1 MGTRWRGLLA
11 PIDQATGDGRR
22 MAPGAFTHR
31 PLPLP
36 LKWQRTDQDGH
47 TTSVTIGSMETLSID
62 ESGQGV
68 WATGELFDDVS
79 PSTMPRLAEDVAEA
93 KLLLEK
99 GVVGPSVDPGSAQA
113 MTVIKGGDQPL
124 SEQAMEAYWMRHGK
138 LPETELLFTG
148 YEIAAATLVAVPAF
162 AQCRPFELLDGS
174 GEPIGDRE
182 AIMAA
187 AAGLPPLDPALF
199 MNPNLATYT
208 PYTERDLGN
217 GWTHV
222 FGHVA
227 AHSTCHVG
235 MRGVC
240 TTAPYSDHE
249 YVPFHRYSTTLVDRH
264 PLPVMAGRLTG
275 GFGHFENLCGCHRGN
290 DDHACG
296 NISFGAAIGHHDQM
310 EPLAYVCVGEDE
322 ANDAIWF
329 SGVRAPEISEDG
341 KALLRRRK
349 ISGDWRDYGESME
362 LAEVLV
368 LARREPGFPLPRV
381 SVENGRQRS
390 LTAAGVIM
398 PPLAVDTFTNEHPNG
413 WGDSAITGG
422 GLIPLPVEGHAI
434 DYDRLGA
441 AVAEHLMAAARGEA
455 VTAAVRADWDG
466 VPLADDG
473 REWDKG
479 AAVRRLVEWAD
490 GDISGRYA
498 RAFLWRDPDADPDL
512 QGSYSLPIADVIDG
526 TLTIVPNAV
535 RNAAARLNQVSGL
548 GPDDETRIRAVLDT
562 LMGRIRGDEMAYG
575 GDDCGD
581 GQHRMPDGTCMDD
594 DAMTAAAAHTGAMVA
609 LRMTEQ
615 DAARLAVTGG
625 EPMDELHMTVA
636 YLGDADQIPLEVR
649 ERIHEHAR
657 QLAASM
663 GGPVRADASDLTFF
677 NPGNTN
683 GFDTALVLGLSG
695 EGLTELH
702 ESFTGLDVGEDW
714 RMPDQHTP
722 YKPHVTLEYT
732 DDMGRAAA
740 VTDRMGP
747 VTFDRL
753 RLAFGGDVTDIPLGE
768 IIEADEDE
776 QEERDAEDAMYAR
789 TARANQLAAQIW
801 FTADS
806 ALRDRAAELAQKIST
821 AAAAVDE

>member
-11 PIDQATGDGRR
+11 PIDEPTGDGRR
-22 MAPGAFTHR
+22 MAVGALTSR

-47 TTSVTIGSMETLSID
+47 STSVVVGSMDRLRID
-62 ESGQGV
+62 D
-68 WATGELFDDVS
+68 ATGAWGEGELFDDIS
-79 PSTMPRLAEDVAEA
+79 PATNPRLAEDVAEA
-93 KLLLEK
+93 KLLLSK
-99 GVVGPSVDPGSAQA
+99 GVIGPSVDPGSAQA

-138 LPETELLFTG
+138 MPETELLFTN
-148 YEIAAATLVAVPAF
+148 YEIAAATLVPVPAF
-162 AQCRPFELLDGS
+162 AQCRPFELLDES
-174 GEPIGDRE
+174 GEPVGDRT
-182 AIMAA
+182 AILAA

-249 YVPFHRYSTTLVDRH
+249 YAPFHRYSATRDGH
-264 PLPVMAGRLTG
+264 SLPVMAGRLTA
-275 GFGHFENLCGCHRGN
+275 GFGRFENQCRCHPGN

-296 NISFGAAIGHHDQM
+296 NISFGAAIGHHDRM
-310 EPLAYVCVGEDE
+310 EALAYVCVGEDE

-329 SGVRAPEISEDG
+329 SGVRAPEITEDG
-341 KALLRRRK
+341 RNLLRRRK
-349 ISGDWRDYGESME
+349 VSGDWREYGESME
-362 LAEVLV
+362 LTEILV

-398 PPLAVDTFTNEHPNG
+398 PIATETGFELESGGESATPVVDTFTNEHPNG
-413 WGDSAITGG
+413 WGDSAITGD

-455 VTAAVRADWDG
+455 VTAAVRADWVG

-498 RAFLWRDPDADPDL
+498 RAFLWRDPDADPEL

-526 TLTIVPNAV
+526 TLTIIPNAV

-562 LMGRIRGDEMAYG
+562 LMGRIRGDEM
-575 GDDCGD
+575 DDEE
-581 GQHRMPDGTCMDD
+581 
-594 DAMTAAAAHTGAMVA
+594 AMTAAAAHTGAMVA

-649 ERIHEHAR
+649 DRIHQHAR

-740 VTDRMGP
+740 VADRVGP

-768 IIEADEDE
+768 IIEADENE
-776 QEERDAEDAMYAR
+776 QEERDADDAMYAR